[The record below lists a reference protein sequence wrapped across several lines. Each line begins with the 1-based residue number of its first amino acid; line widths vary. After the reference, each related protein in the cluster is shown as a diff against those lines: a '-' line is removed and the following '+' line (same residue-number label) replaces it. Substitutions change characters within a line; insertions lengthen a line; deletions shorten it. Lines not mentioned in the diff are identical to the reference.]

1 MYQKKEEERNKK
13 KQYNERLIK
22 DGILRDI
29 RILFEQEENGKY
41 YYKPKRVNNFW
52 NNNYIQYDR
61 NGIKN
66 KNLSL
71 EEYLNKTET

>member
-29 RILFEQEENGKY
+29 RILFEQEENDKY

-71 EEYLNKTET
+71 EEYLNKIET

>member
-29 RILFEQEENGKY
+29 RILFEQEENDKY
-41 YYKPKRVNNFW
+41 YCKPKRVNNFW

-71 EEYLNKTET
+71 EEYLNKIET